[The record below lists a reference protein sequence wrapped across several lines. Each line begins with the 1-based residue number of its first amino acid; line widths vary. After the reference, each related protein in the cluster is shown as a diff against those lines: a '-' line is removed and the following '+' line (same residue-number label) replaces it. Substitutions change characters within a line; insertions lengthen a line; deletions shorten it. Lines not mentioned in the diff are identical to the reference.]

1 MSTLFS
7 RLAQSGQNYSS
18 LMGQEAGEIQ
28 TRDLATEQLK
38 AAAAQS
44 QSALKSQLGTDEI
57 QTGVAS
63 AGVLFPLVKSG
74 AKMAFRGAKGASK
87 MIRDKSAN
95 PLKSR
100 SSAPE
105 PEPEPLDAPPVEVPR
120 PATRFT
126 RADRP
131 APKAPEPT
139 PEVPAARAPA
149 PAEEFS
155 NEAFDPDSIQ
165 PAAARPA
172 PARAAPQEDDLDA
185 LHDLHQANMDRL
197 SGSATQDLQGA
208 RGLPGAGEVTQGPY
222 QRIGQGDINKPLTG
236 EDVSNMTDDEIA
248 NYNKA
253 RAAESAQ
260 RSGQELQQD
269 GSAPPTQP
277 GRAPSEEED
286 EFHDAPEPP
295 EPEAPKPSLGQD
307 IRQNIKKGEEGGGE
321 EGEELG
327 AELPGVSEA
336 IMAGVAIGGVIKGI
350 FQAKKEAK
358 EMKAKVQEVAN
369 TPVQKLAID
378 SSPTFDSTFR

>member
-7 RLAQSGQNYSS
+7 RLAQSGQDYSS

-28 TRDLATEQLK
+28 SRDLATEQLK

-74 AKMAFRGAKGASK
+74 AKMAFKSARGASK
-87 MIRDKSAN
+87 MITDKGAN
-95 PLKSR
+95 PFRARLR
-100 SSAPE
+100 E
-105 PEPEPLDAPPVEVPR
+105 PEAPAEPLDAPPVEVPR

-131 APKAPEPT
+131 PTPT
-139 PEVPAARAPA
+139 PEVPARPAPA
-149 PAEEFS
+149 RPAEEFS

-165 PAAARPA
+165 PAATRPA
-172 PARAAPQEDDLDA
+172 PARAAPAEEEA
-185 LHDLHQANMDRL
+185 REA
-197 SGSATQDLQGA
+197 GSATQDLQGA
-208 RGLPGAGEVTQGPY
+208 RGLPGAGEITQGPY
-222 QRIGQGDINKPLTG
+222 QRIGQALTA
-236 EDVSNMTDDEIA
+236 EDASKMTDDEIA
-248 NYNKA
+248 NYNRA
-253 RAAESAQ
+253 RAAGSAG
-260 RSGQELQQD
+260 RTGQELQQD

-277 GRAPSEEED
+277 ARAPSEEED

-307 IRQNIKKGEEGGGE
+307 IRQNIKKGEEAGGE
-321 EGEELG
+321 EGEEAG

-358 EMKAKVQEVAN
+358 EMKAQVQEVAN

>member
-7 RLAQSGQNYSS
+7 RLAQSGQDYSS

-28 TRDLATEQLK
+28 SRDLATEQLK

-74 AKMAFRGAKGASK
+74 AKMAFKSARGASK
-87 MIRDKSAN
+87 MITDKGAN
-95 PLKSR
+95 PFRARLR
-100 SSAPE
+100 EPE

-131 APKAPEPT
+131 PTPT
-139 PEVPAARAPA
+139 PEPARPAPA
-149 PAEEFS
+149 RPAEEFS

-165 PAAARPA
+165 PAATRPA
-172 PARAAPQEDDLDA
+172 PARAAPAEEEA
-185 LHDLHQANMDRL
+185 REA
-197 SGSATQDLQGA
+197 GSATQDLQGA

-248 NYNKA
+248 NYNRA
-253 RAAESAQ
+253 RAAGSAQ

-307 IRQNIKKGEEGGGE
+307 IRQNIKKGEEAGGGE
-321 EGEELG
+321 GEEAG

-358 EMKAKVQEVAN
+358 EMKAQVQEVAN

>member
-7 RLAQSGQNYSS
+7 RLGQSGQDYSS
-18 LMGQEAGEIQ
+18 LMGEEAGELQ
-28 TRDLATEQLK
+28 ARNLATEQLK
-38 AAAAQS
+38 AASAQS

-74 AKMAFRGAKGASK
+74 AKMAYRSAKGASK

-100 SSAPE
+100 GSAPA
-105 PEPEPLDAPPVEVPR
+105 EPLDAPPVDVPR
-120 PATRFT
+120 PPTRLT
-126 RADRP
+126 RA
-131 APKAPEPT
+131 AE
-139 PEVPAARAPA
+139 PAAEPDINADNTSDLYNQIARQNESEGYANPFSFGD
-149 PAEEFS
+149 EEGPGLRS
-155 NEAFDPDSIQ
+155 A
-165 PAAARPA
+165 
-172 PARAAPQEDDLDA
+172 
-185 LHDLHQANMDRL
+185 
-197 SGSATQDLQGA
+197 GSATQDLQGA
-208 RGLPGAGEVTQGPY
+208 RGLPGAGEITQGPY

-236 EDVSNMTDDEIA
+236 EDVSNMTDDEIGA
-248 NYNKA
+248 YNRQ
-253 RAAESAQ
+253 RAAGSAQ

-269 GSAPPTQP
+269 GGTTQP
-277 GRAPSEEED
+277 ARAPSDVD
-286 EFHDAPEPP
+286 EFHDAPE
-295 EPEAPKPSLGQD
+295 EPVDTPKPSLGQD
-307 IRQNIKKGEEGGGE
+307 IRQNIKKGEEAGGE
-321 EGEELG
+321 EGEEAG

-358 EMKAKVQEVAN
+358 EMKAQVQEVAN

>member
-7 RLAQSGQNYSS
+7 RLAQSGQDYSS
-18 LMGQEAGEIQ
+18 LMGQESGEIQ
-28 TRDLATEQLK
+28 SRDLATEQLK

-74 AKMAFRGAKGASK
+74 AKMAFKSARGASN
-87 MIRDKSAN
+87 MIRDKGAN
-95 PLKSR
+95 PFRARLR
-100 SSAPE
+100 EPE

-131 APKAPEPT
+131 APAEPAPRA
-139 PEVPAARAPA
+139 PAPRAPA

-165 PAAARPA
+165 PAATRPA
-172 PARAAPQEDDLDA
+172 PARATPEVPAEEEA
-185 LHDLHQANMDRL
+185 REA
-197 SGSATQDLQGA
+197 GSATQDLQGA

-248 NYNKA
+248 NYNRA
-253 RAAESAQ
+253 RAAGSAQ

-277 GRAPSEEED
+277 GQARAAEPSEEED

-307 IRQNIKKGEEGGGE
+307 IRQNIKKGEEAGGGE
-321 EGEELG
+321 GEEAA

-358 EMKAKVQEVAN
+358 EMKAQVQEVAN

>member
-7 RLAQSGQNYSS
+7 RLAQSGQDYSS
-18 LMGQEAGEIQ
+18 IMGQEAGEIQ
-28 TRDLATEQLK
+28 SRDLATEQLK

-131 APKAPEPT
+131 TPKAPEPAE
-139 PEVPAARAPA
+139 PARAPA

-165 PAAARPA
+165 PAATRPP
-172 PARAAPQEDDLDA
+172 PARAAPAEEEA
-185 LHDLHQANMDRL
+185 REA
-197 SGSATQDLQGA
+197 GSATQDLQGA

-236 EDVSNMTDDEIA
+236 EDASNMTDDEIA
-248 NYNKA
+248 NYNRA
-253 RAAESAQ
+253 RAAGSAQ

-295 EPEAPKPSLGQD
+295 EPAAPKPSLGQD

-321 EGEELG
+321 ESEELG

-358 EMKAKVQEVAN
+358 EMKAQVQEVAN

>member
-7 RLAQSGQNYSS
+7 RLAQSGQDYSS
-18 LMGQEAGEIQ
+18 LMGQESGEIQ
-28 TRDLATEQLK
+28 SRDLATEQLK

-63 AGVLFPLVKSG
+63 AGVLFPLAKSG
-74 AKMAFRGAKGASK
+74 AKMAYRSARGASN
-87 MIRDKSAN
+87 MIRDKGAN
-95 PLKSR
+95 PFRARLR
-100 SSAPE
+100 E
-105 PEPEPLDAPPVEVPR
+105 PEAPAEPLDAPPVEVPR

-131 APKAPEPT
+131 AEPAPRA
-139 PEVPAARAPA
+139 PAPRAPA

-165 PAAARPA
+165 PAATRPP
-172 PARAAPQEDDLDA
+172 PARATPEVPAEA
-185 LHDLHQANMDRL
+185 REA
-197 SGSATQDLQGA
+197 GSATQDLQGA

-248 NYNKA
+248 NYNRA
-253 RAAESAQ
+253 RAAGSAQ

-277 GRAPSEEED
+277 ARAPSEEED
-286 EFHDAPEPP
+286 EFYDAPEPP

-307 IRQNIKKGEEGGGE
+307 IRQNIKKGEEAGGGE
-321 EGEELG
+321 GEEAG

-358 EMKAKVQEVAN
+358 EMKAQVQEVAN

>member
-1 MSTLFS
+1 
-7 RLAQSGQNYSS
+7 
-18 LMGQEAGEIQ
+18 MGQEAGEIQ
-28 TRDLATEQLK
+28 SRDLATEQLK

-87 MIRDKSAN
+87 MIRDKGAN

-105 PEPEPLDAPPVEVPR
+105 PDPEPLDAPPVEVPR

-131 APKAPEPT
+131 TPKAPEPAA
-139 PEVPAARAPA
+139 PAARAPA

-172 PARAAPQEDDLDA
+172 PARAAPAEEEA
-185 LHDLHQANMDRL
+185 REA
-197 SGSATQDLQGA
+197 GSATQDLQGA

-248 NYNKA
+248 NYNRA
-253 RAAESAQ
+253 RAAGSAQ

-307 IRQNIKKGEEGGGE
+307 IRQNIKKGEEGAGG
-321 EGEELG
+321 EGEEAA

-358 EMKAKVQEVAN
+358 EMKAQVQEVAN

>member
-7 RLAQSGQNYSS
+7 RLSQSGQDYSS

-28 TRDLATEQLK
+28 NRDLATEQLK

-74 AKMAFRGAKGASK
+74 AKMGYRSVKGASN

-105 PEPEPLDAPPVEVPR
+105 APEEPLDAPPVEVPR

-131 APKAPEPT
+131 APAE
-139 PEVPAARAPA
+139 PAAPAAPRAPA

-208 RGLPGAGEVTQGPY
+208 RGLPGAGEITQGPY

-236 EDVSNMTDDEIA
+236 EDVSNMTDDEIGA
-248 NYNKA
+248 YNRQ
-253 RAAESAQ
+253 RAAGSAQ

-269 GSAPPTQP
+269 GGPTQP
-277 GRAPSEEED
+277 AGQPARAPSDED
-286 EFHDAPEPP
+286 EFHDAPE
-295 EPEAPKPSLGQD
+295 EPADAPKPSLGQD
-307 IRQNIKKGEEGGGE
+307 IRQNIKKGEAGGGE
-321 EGEELG
+321 EGEEAG
-327 AELPGVSEA
+327 ADLPGVSEA

-358 EMKAKVQEVAN
+358 EMKAQVQEVAN

>member
-7 RLAQSGQNYSS
+7 RLAQSGQDYSS

-28 TRDLATEQLK
+28 SRDLATEQLK

-63 AGVLFPLVKSG
+63 AGVLFPLAKSG

-87 MIRDKSAN
+87 MISDKGAN
-95 PLKSR
+95 PFRARLR
-100 SSAPE
+100 E
-105 PEPEPLDAPPVEVPR
+105 PEAPAEPLDAPPVEVPR

-131 APKAPEPT
+131 PTPT
-139 PEVPAARAPA
+139 PEPARPAPA
-149 PAEEFS
+149 RPAEEFS

-165 PAAARPA
+165 PAATRPA
-172 PARAAPQEDDLDA
+172 PARAAPAEEEA
-185 LHDLHQANMDRL
+185 REA
-197 SGSATQDLQGA
+197 GSATQDLQGA

-248 NYNKA
+248 NYNRA
-253 RAAESAQ
+253 RAAGSAQ

-307 IRQNIKKGEEGGGE
+307 IRQNIKKGEEAGGGE
-321 EGEELG
+321 GEEAG

-358 EMKAKVQEVAN
+358 EMKAQVQEVAN

>member
-7 RLAQSGQNYSS
+7 RLAQSGQDYSS

-28 TRDLATEQLK
+28 SRDLATEQLK

-74 AKMAFRGAKGASK
+74 AKMAFKSAKGASK

-100 SSAPE
+100 SSA

-131 APKAPEPT
+131 APAEPAAPAA
-139 PEVPAARAPA
+139 PAARAPA

-165 PAAARPA
+165 PAATRPA
-172 PARAAPQEDDLDA
+172 PARAAPAEEEA
-185 LHDLHQANMDRL
+185 REA
-197 SGSATQDLQGA
+197 GSATQDLQGA
-208 RGLPGAGEVTQGPY
+208 RGLPGAGEITQGPY
-222 QRIGQGDINKPLTG
+222 QRIGQALTA

-248 NYNKA
+248 NYNRA
-253 RAAESAQ
+253 RAAGSAQ

-295 EPEAPKPSLGQD
+295 EPAAPKPSLGQD
-307 IRQNIKKGEEGGGE
+307 IRQNIKKGEEAGGE
-321 EGEELG
+321 EGEEAG

-358 EMKAKVQEVAN
+358 EMKAQVQEVAN

>member
-7 RLAQSGQNYSS
+7 RLAQSGQDYSS

-28 TRDLATEQLK
+28 SRDLATEQLK

-63 AGVLFPLVKSG
+63 AGVLFPLAKSG
-74 AKMAFRGAKGASK
+74 AKMAFKSARGASK
-87 MIRDKSAN
+87 MITDKGAN
-95 PLKSR
+95 PFRARLR
-100 SSAPE
+100 E
-105 PEPEPLDAPPVEVPR
+105 PEAPAEPLDAPPVEVPR
-120 PATRFT
+120 PSTQFT
-126 RADRP
+126 RAADRP
-131 APKAPEPT
+131 P
-139 PEVPAARAPA
+139 ARAPERL
-149 PAEEFS
+149 AEPDINADNTSDLYNQIARQNESEGYANPFS
-155 NEAFDPDSIQ
+155 FGDEEGPGLRSA
-165 PAAARPA
+165 
-172 PARAAPQEDDLDA
+172 
-185 LHDLHQANMDRL
+185 
-197 SGSATQDLQGA
+197 GSATQDLQGA

-248 NYNKA
+248 NYNRA
-253 RAAESAQ
+253 RAAGSAQ

-277 GRAPSEEED
+277 ARAPSEEED

-295 EPEAPKPSLGQD
+295 EDAPKPSLGQD
-307 IRQNIKKGEEGGGE
+307 IRQNIKKGEEAGGE
-321 EGEELG
+321 EGEEAG

-358 EMKAKVQEVAN
+358 EMKAQVQEVAN